1 MISILPDGSEQ
12 AYLYLYLTAKK
23 SKGLGFMP
31 IQKMTL
37 RKLSLVLWGCCCL
50 LSSSSS
56 LVMGEASSLPFYWI
70 LQTKYTILNYRSLE
84 DLEDFEDSID
94 YSEGVFS
101 KLFSNSDGDDLK
113 ENVKN
118 EVDAVYR
125 RVQEIL
131 KMRKK
136 MKKVTI
142 KILRNREEMK
152 SAYRYIY
159 RAGRRTST
167 KKVPRAWFR
176 HKNNEIYINLDD
188 LDEGMLAHEMA
199 HSIIDNDLLINRT
212 TPEILAQY
220 VDRHL
225 FD

>member
-1 MISILPDGSEQ
+1 MLLDGSQQ
-12 AYLYLYLTAKK
+12 AYLYLYLAAKK
-23 SKGLGFMP
+23 SKGLGLMP
-31 IQKMTL
+31 IQKMTP
-37 RKLSLVLWGCCCL
+37 RKLPLVLWGCCCL
-50 LSSSSS
+50 LASSSS
-56 LVMGEASSLPFYWI
+56 LVMGEVSSLPSYGI
-70 LQTKYTILNYRSLE
+70 LETKYIILNYRSWE
-84 DLEDFEDSID
+84 DLEDFEDAID
-94 YSEGVFS
+94 YSGGVFS
-101 KLFSNSDGDDLK
+101 KVFSSSDGDDLQ

-118 EVDAVYR
+118 EVDALYR

-142 KILRNREEMK
+142 KILRNREEIK

-199 HSIIDNDLLINRT
+199 HSIIDNDLLINPPRT